1 MNGGLIGQSNRP
13 QFYQSRGI
21 WTLTD
26 VELSRRIGQWP
37 LAIGNISVA
46 IGQTSVSPRVS
57 IYPWSSGGFGT
68 KYANPS
74 TLPAGSADGI
84 AFSPSGSDVGLSVNS
99 TPFVSIYPWS
109 SGGFGTLYANPATL
123 PTGGGNGI
131 AF

>member
-37 LAIGNISVA
+37 LAIGNISVGIA
-46 IGQTSVSPRVS
+46 HGTAPRVS

-68 KYANPS
+68 KYANP
-74 TLPAGSADGI
+74 
-84 AFSPSGSDVGLSVNS
+84 
-99 TPFVSIYPWS
+99 
-109 SGGFGTLYANPATL
+109 ATL
-123 PTGGGNGI
+123 PTSAGTGI
-131 AF
+131 AFTALAA